1 MIAVGAFWLDMVP
14 DPRIAH
20 IKGRFHPCLL
30 APFSDVENKERKSA
44 YLEVISILRSLCL
57 AQITALGCTVIP

>member
-14 DPRIAH
+14 DLRIDH

-30 APFSDVENKERKSA
+30 APFFDVENKEHGSA
-44 YLEVISILRSLCL
+44 YLEVISILRRLCL